1 MKIFLT
7 LVFIIVLLALGSL
20 ALAYHSM
27 PSQQLDHE
35 TALVNQAQGDG
46 SLMYFGIAM
55 LLLMLDAALLVIGF
69 FMWLSG
75 FLN

>member
-1 MKIFLT
+1 MNIFLIIV
-7 LVFIIVLLALGSL
+7 LVIVLLALGSL
-20 ALAYHSM
+20 ALAHHSM
-27 PSQQLDHE
+27 PSQQLDQE

-75 FLN
+75 LLN

>member
-1 MKIFLT
+1 MNIFLSIV
-7 LVFIIVLLALGSL
+7 LVIVLLALGSL

-27 PSQQLDHE
+27 PSQPFDQE
-35 TALVNQAQGDG
+35 TTIVNQAQGDG